1 MKDNIEKMELIKPA
15 DVTNHIETAS
25 IKELEEGIG
34 IIDGSNHMFSELRT
48 VSNNIDSNVENL
60 TNKSEYK
67 KVLTQEQ
74 KKEQKASQGRRKTP
88 SLTLKNKLEKGK

>member
-48 VSNNIDSNVENL
+48 VSNNIDSNVGKYIYFLFNYI
-60 TNKSEYK
+60 NKPLLITYSSFA
-67 KVLTQEQ
+67 L
-74 KKEQKASQGRRKTP
+74 RRDI
-88 SLTLKNKLEKGK
+88 SS